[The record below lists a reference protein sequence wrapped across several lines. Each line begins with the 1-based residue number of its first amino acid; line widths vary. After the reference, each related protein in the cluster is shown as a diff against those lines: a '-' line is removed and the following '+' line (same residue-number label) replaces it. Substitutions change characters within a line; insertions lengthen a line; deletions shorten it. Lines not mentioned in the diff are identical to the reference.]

1 MQTAQKKFWACRAA
15 ACDTGSPQL
24 YSLVCVCLPPSAL
37 INKTANILEYLHPN
51 ESILCVFMTW
61 NTLPSHFCT
70 PLGLCLDLV
79 LWTCHFICPKL
90 FSYCLLLSFWTFCFS
105 SSLPCV
111 FLSPS
116 VSGGISHIF
125 CPVNIPGFQPLWT
138 DCFTS
143 EKVLPINVFLL
154 SDGVWN
160 NLSCLEHHPKSLW
173 SEDKTETEST

>member
-1 MQTAQKKFWACRAA
+1 MQTAQKKFWVCRAA
-15 ACDTGSPQL
+15 VTRDLHSSTARL
-24 YSLVCVCLPPSAL
+24 CVRLAPSAL
-37 INKTANILEYLHPN
+37 INKNANISEYLHAN
-51 ESILCVFMTW
+51 ESLLCVFMTW

-70 PLGLCLDLV
+70 PLSLCLDLV

-125 CPVNIPGFQPLWT
+125 CPVNIPGFQPLWA
-138 DCFTS
+138 DCFTP
-143 EKVLPINVFLL
+143 EKVLPINALLL
-154 SDGVWN
+154 SHGVWN
-160 NLSCLEHHPKSLW
+160 LEHHPKPFW
-173 SEDKTETEST
+173 GEEKIKAESEECA